1 MATNRFDTLYE
12 FYYPTGLSET
22 IKKGKDEEFLYEPIA
37 ERQAS
42 LRKAL
47 FDDEELQRHSVRKA
61 IGDAKLKGIADREW
75 IIQRTREL
83 HGTAQSLRNNIS
95 TDERIRLKKSLKQGA
110 MIKPDDVQLN
120 AKQREALKGGRGY
133 NYTSDQIKRQMLLE
147 GNLPDDLL
155 EDFTLMSGN
164 QIMRSDKI
172 PEEFRIEMQERVRA
186 PQFKPPSTRG
196 GPPEGKSA
204 TAQFFRDTG
213 VGFLDVISAGGRF
226 AQGLPAG
233 FMRGMRRAEEAEA
246 ANGGKQVDLTNEE
259 GLYGLVKEIDRLSY
273 YDEGLIGAAKGS
285 VGSMFKLEDAPQLAE
300 ELGFVAA
307 DYQRKAARAAIDS
320 RRPDESKEETIART
334 RNEYQRMIKAD
345 FNPVSRFAMDHPG
358 GVQLTT
364 EILADPLNYVPI
376 IGWTGAALK
385 ATGKVAAKAPGATK
399 LLGAVA
405 PEGVGA
411 AARNLPLI
419 KQARSLFYH
428 SLDNNETIKKLGEF
442 GASMTRAMKAGED
455 AGGAASRKVRAIG
468 GQIDEMLS
476 KASDKKKLIWKK
488 GQDAEEITESAALF
502 RVLNKGEGIDNL
514 PKALQDIV
522 PEVKKLS
529 DELYDLSARRGQ
541 LNKVVGG
548 VVKTASQVE
557 NYVPHRVFEGVGDIG
572 KRVQEAGFADINAAA
587 MSVRVDTVR
596 KRSAQVERAITV
608 KKKELAHAAGKEASA
623 IRGTIAGLEKKK
635 GALDDEF
642 ARMNN
647 QLSDVKGGIE
657 GFIAKGRNLDRP
669 TRRLIHQLQLHAS
682 KTDIMGRTAMHRIN
696 PTSWAAVARKGG
708 AKPIE
713 DARLQWREHIRRESA
728 VAGRAEE
735 VSQLQRI
742 FGKELSDIRGAK
754 LLHAKA
760 LKKGEDPSEV
770 AAALSEQTGLHYT
783 TLSPD
788 LKRAYMQLVAKEGT
802 KVDNYQVFMPK
813 TMASRLN
820 EVIPKL
826 SDGGI
831 DEAAG
836 AAHWFNQKILQ
847 PFNSAFRTSTTVLR
861 SLAFH
866 ATNISGAV
874 GLGYLSHGARMFD
887 PRLQRGAVRTAHA
900 AAFAGDPKAMKMT
913 MRMGKDGDKVELG
926 ELYKIM
932 EDYGVIGQSGLR
944 FGSELGTG
952 SGPLSYVAGG
962 LQQVAAKKLPFVKT
976 SFQQVASMGD
986 DYQHAVAFLGY
997 MQKSGSIRNKQDIY
1011 KALDFTAEYA
1021 GNYSR
1026 LTKFEK
1032 GTLRDVFAFYSWNR
1046 FILPHLVKQIAKNP
1060 ARLAHFEKMRMAA
1073 EYQFGR
1079 DQPVAGVG
1087 VPDFLQLSG
1096 GFQAP
1101 AMFQPGENNS
1111 ASNDVAMM
1119 AMETPIAAL
1128 GALAPGF
1135 GGGSPVSAQL
1145 GPGGLGLL
1153 GMLTGFDV
1161 TRHQAYGNEQVLP
1174 SMDELEFDSIN
1185 SASHSLFTVADSK
1198 FGKMAVGTL
1207 PFGEAMVNLSKL
1219 YMRHGMMPEAAEMWL
1234 RYRVGRDWLGL
1245 DNGIARGL
1253 SLIPGVDVK
1262 GLSIA
1267 TSVPGLKLY
1276 SVDPMATAKRRKA
1289 RAVEGM

>member
-12 FYYPTGLSET
+12 FYYPTGLGET
-22 IKKGKDEEFLYEPIA
+22 IKEGKDEEFLYEPVA
-37 ERQAS
+37 ERQAA

-47 FDDEELQRHSVRKA
+47 FDDRELEKHSARKA
-61 IGDAKLKGIADREW
+61 VGDAKLKGITNRQW
-75 IIQRTREL
+75 VVQRTREI
-83 HGTAQSLRNNIS
+83 HGTAQSLRNNIG
-95 TDERIRLKKSLKQGA
+95 TDERIRLKKSLKKGA
-110 MIKPDDVQLN
+110 MIKPDDVTLN
-120 AKQREALKGGRGY
+120 EKQRAALKAGRGY
-133 NYTSDQIKRQMLLE
+133 NFTADQVKRQMLLE
-147 GNLPDDLL
+147 GNIPEDLL
-155 EDFTLMSGN
+155 EDFTLMSGKKLMKSEN
-164 QIMRSDKI
+164 V
-172 PEEFRIEMQERVRA
+172 PEEFRIEMQERVRS
-186 PQFKPPSTRG
+186 PQFKPPSTRS

-204 TAQFFRDTG
+204 TAQFFKDVG

-226 AQGLPAG
+226 AQGIPAG
-233 FMRGMRRAEEAEA
+233 FMQGMRRAKEAEA

-273 YDEGLIGAAKGS
+273 YDEALIGAAKGA

-307 DYQRKAARAAIDS
+307 DYQRKAARSAMAS
-320 RRPDESKEETIART
+320 RRPDEPREETVARV
-334 RNEYQRMIKAD
+334 RNEYQRMIKED
-345 FNPVSRFAMDHPG
+345 FNPASRFAIEHPG

-364 EILADPLNYVPI
+364 EILADPLNYLPVVGM
-376 IGWTGAALK
+376 IGAGLK
-385 ATGKVAAKAPGATK
+385 TTGKIAAKAPGAEK
-399 LLGAVA
+399 LLKAVA

-411 AARNLPLI
+411 AVRSLPVI
-419 KQARSLFYH
+419 KQARSVFYH

-476 KASDKKKLIWKK
+476 RASSKKKLMWKT
-488 GQDAEEITESAALF
+488 GRDSEEITESAALF
-502 RVLNKGEGIDNL
+502 RVLNKGEGIENL
-514 PKALQDIV
+514 PKALQAVV

-557 NYVPHRVFEGVGDIG
+557 NYVPHRVFEGVGDLG
-572 KRVQEAGFADINAAA
+572 KRVQEAGFADVNAAA
-587 MSVRVDTVR
+587 MAVRVDTVR
-596 KRSAQVERAITV
+596 KRSAQIERAITA
-608 KKKELAHAAGKEASA
+608 KKKELARATGKEASA
-623 IRGTIAGLEKKK
+623 IRGTLAGLEKSK

-642 ARMNN
+642 ARMSS
-647 QLSDVKGGIE
+647 QLGSAGGGID
-657 GFIAKGRNLDRP
+657 GYIAKGRNLDRP
-669 TRRLIHQLQLHAS
+669 TRRLIHQLQLHAGKS
-682 KTDIMGRTAMHRIN
+682 DIIGRTAMHRIN

-754 LLHAKA
+754 LLHAKV
-760 LKKGEDPSEV
+760 LKESEDPASV

-783 TLSPD
+783 TLAPD
-788 LKRAYMQLVAKEGT
+788 LKKAYMQLVAKEGT
-802 KVDNYQVFMPK
+802 KVDSYQVFMPK
-813 TMASRLN
+813 AMASRLN

-826 SDGGI
+826 SDGGV

-836 AAHWFNQKILQ
+836 AAHWFNQNVLQ
-847 PFNSAFRTSTTVLR
+847 PVNSSFRTSTTVLR

-874 GLGYLSHGARMFD
+874 GLGYLSHGARMFN
-887 PRLQRGAVRTAHA
+887 RKLQRGAVRTAHA

-913 MRMGKDGDKVELG
+913 MRMGKDGDEVELG

-932 EDYGVIGQSGLR
+932 EEYGVIGQAGLR

-952 SGPLSYVAGG
+952 TGPLSYVAGG
-962 LQQVAAKKLPFVKT
+962 LQSIAAKKLPVVKT

-997 MQKSGSIRNKQDIY
+997 MQKSGSIRNRQDIY

-1021 GNYSR
+1021 GNYGR

-1073 EYQFGR
+1073 EYQFGK

-1101 AMFQPGENNS
+1101 AMFQPGENKS
-1111 ASNDVAMM
+1111 MSNDVAMM
-1119 AMETPIAAL
+1119 AIETPISAL

-1174 SMDELEFDSIN
+1174 SIDDLKFDSIN
-1185 SASHSLFTVADSK
+1185 SASHSLFTIADSK
-1198 FGKMAVGTL
+1198 FGKSAVGSL

-1234 RYRVGRDWLGL
+1234 RYRVGRDWLGI
-1245 DNGIARGL
+1245 DNAVAGGL
-1253 SLIPGVDVK
+1253 SLIPGVDIE
-1262 GLSIA
+1262 GLSIP
-1267 TSVPGLKLY
+1267 TYTPGLKLY